1 MTTGSL
7 TAIIAIAW
15 LGCLACACPTS
26 VSASPQQPAAA
37 AGPPATASTDT
48 PEPEPE
54 AASTEDKGADQ
65 EPPASPRLVER
76 VLKPREVLG
85 TTIRGHFFIDGLPL
99 SPDGLQIGKAAE
111 LRRARISFGRQ
122 LPLRWEVLGSVELA
136 SGRVELRDLFVRR
149 GFGSL
154 GTFTI
159 GNQSEPMGLDE
170 LTSALSQPFLEPSL
184 PTALVPRRN
193 FGVMLANR
201 SGDLL
206 YQAGV
211 FGSGTEQEGRR
222 DLGSAITARL
232 THRRLLADGEVRHLG
247 VALSGRNVNGREQFR
262 SVPEIGIGQEF
273 SVDTGAIDDT
283 SRTLRAGAEYLATFS
298 RLALQG
304 EVLVVRVERDA
315 ASDLE
320 FGGAYLQAAWTVWG
334 DGARYD
340 DGNAVLVR
348 APVADAV
355 RRGDAFGRGN
365 LAVSAR
371 LSSIDL
377 SDEDIDGGRQVNL
390 TLGATWDIGP
400 RTRIAGNVVR
410 VLDITGPNAQAKD
423 TTAVAVR
430 FQYAF

>member
-1 MTTGSL
+1 M
-7 TAIIAIAW
+7 I
-15 LGCLACACPTS
+15 
-26 VSASPQQPAAA
+26 
-37 AGPPATASTDT
+37 
-48 PEPEPE
+48 
-54 AASTEDKGADQ
+54 
-65 EPPASPRLVER
+65 ER

-85 TTIRGHFFIDGLPL
+85 TTIRGHIFIDGLPL

-122 LPLRWEVLGSVELA
+122 LPLRWEVLGSAELA

-149 GFGSL
+149 GFASL

-201 SGDLL
+201 NGDLH

-247 VALSGRNVNGREQFR
+247 VALSSRNVNGREQFR

-273 SVDTGAIDDT
+273 SVDTGGIDDT

-298 RLALQG
+298 RVALQS
-304 EVLVVRVERDA
+304 EVLLVRVERDA
-315 ASDLE
+315 ATDLQFE
-320 FGGAYLQAAWTVWG
+320 GAYVQAAWTVWG

-355 RRGDAFGRGN
+355 RRGEVFGRGN

-371 LSSIDL
+371 LSSLDL
-377 SDEDIDGGRQVNL
+377 SDDDIDGGRQVNL

-400 RTRIAGNVVR
+400 RTRIAGNIVR
-410 VLDITGPNAQAKD
+410 VIDITGPNAQAKN
-423 TTAVAVR
+423 TTALAVR